1 MKAAR
6 QTALFSVGLI
16 VAVLL
21 AILLLLHPA

>member
-6 QTALFSVGLI
+6 QTVLFMVGLI